1 MEEERVATIE
11 RGLCPTRVDEAEPT
25 RSVVFD
31 VVVLRGLPLR
41 RRQRCEQSTEHR
53 SYERS
58 RLVIVTVDFKRTAAR
73 VQSNAVLTVLG
84 FPIDDGHDCV
94 FRPSSVTAFSALAR
108 VISVA
113 RVATSAAWAVVDRR
127 IAWRLWIESISQ
139 AVVPLFVIIRFRVP
153 TTLV

>member
-1 MEEERVATIE
+1 M
-11 RGLCPTRVDEAEPT
+11 
-25 RSVVFD
+25 
-31 VVVLRGLPLR
+31 
-41 RRQRCEQSTEHR
+41 
-53 SYERS
+53 
-58 RLVIVTVDFKRTAAR
+58 AAR
-73 VQSNAVLTVLG
+73 VQSNAVLTVHG